1 MVRKACKGQIE
12 YLMIEEE
19 MGTKWKSERQETEN
33 SWIDMKQKARIGDLA
48 NIMLKEK
55 EKMSK
60 IVKRNH
66 H

>member
-19 MGTKWKSERQETEN
+19 MGTKWKPERQETEN
-33 SWIDMKQKARIGDLA
+33 SWIGMKQKARRRDLA